1 MKGGMAKAEL
11 SSAALLGRM
20 KAAISEGRIRP
31 DAGQLRVA
39 ERLADLS
46 QRLAHYRPSQNRHGL
61 FSRLFSLRECSLEV
75 PRGLYIW
82 GEPGRGKTML
92 MDLFFETA
100 PVPAENRRRV
110 HFHAFMQDV
119 HKRIHDIRAKQ
130 AAGMIWEDADPVA
143 EVARIL
149 FQDAWLLCFDEFQ
162 VTDITDAMI
171 LGRLFKHLF
180 SLGTVMVATSN
191 MPPDAL
197 YADGLNRGLF
207 EPFIANLCA
216 RCEVVALT
224 GETDYRLCGPSGDEV
239 WVAPLGPDAD
249 AAMDRMWF
257 SAIGALK
264 AQPLPV
270 DLGGRVLMVPRA
282 AGSAA
287 RFTFSDLCE
296 RPLGAADYLAI
307 AARFHVVF
315 VDHIPVLAPEQR
327 NETMRFITLVDALY
341 DRQVR
346 LVASAAGQPGE
357 LYPEGPL
364 KGLFARTVSRLEE
377 MRRTGWPPVM
387 AREKE

>member
-1 MKGGMAKAEL
+1 MAQAA
-11 SSAALLGRM
+11 SSSPALLDRLE
-20 KAAISEGRIRP
+20 AAIAEGRIRP
-31 DAGQLRVA
+31 DAGQRRVA
-39 ERLADLS
+39 EKLADLS
-46 QRLAHYRPSQNRHGL
+46 RRLAHYDPRQGRGGL
-61 FSRLFSLRECSLEV
+61 FSRLFAPRIRTMEA

-92 MDLFFETA
+92 MDLFFETV
-100 PVPAENRRRV
+100 PVPPDDRRRV

-119 HKRIHDIRAKQ
+119 HRRIHDIRAKQ
-130 AAGMIWEDADPVA
+130 AAGIIWEDADPVA

-149 FQDAWLLCFDEFQ
+149 FEDAWLLCFDEFQ
-162 VTDITDAMI
+162 VTAITDAMI
-171 LGRLFKHLF
+171 LARLFDHLF

-191 MPPDAL
+191 VPPDAL

-207 EPFIANLCA
+207 EPFILSLCA

-249 AAMDRMWF
+249 AAMDRMWL

-264 AQPLPV
+264 AQPLPI

-287 RFTFSDLCE
+287 RFSFAELCE

-307 AARFHVVF
+307 AERFHVLF
-315 VDHIPVLAPEQR
+315 IDHIPILAPEQR

-341 DRQVR
+341 DKGVR

-364 KGLFARTVSRLEE
+364 KGMFGRTVSRLEE
-377 MRRTGWPPVM
+377 MRRTGWPPLRD
-387 AREKE
+387 AAETRAET